1 MEMKA
6 STKKKGRTLNASQE
20 SDDREFEGR
29 VAIITG
35 GAKGMGGEISLELA
49 KAGAQLSLCARDLDA
64 LNAQVDEI
72 RKEVPALEAIT
83 LSLDVRD
90 EDQVRGMV
98 EETLKN
104 FGTID
109 ILINTSG
116 VIGPVETPVHEIAV
130 EDWDYVIGVNLKGTF
145 LCCKHVIPTLIDKN
159 RGKIV
164 NISGTSGLRG
174 YINRASYSSS
184 KWAVRG
190 FTRTLALELGPH
202 NINVNCICPGPVYG
216 DRMEK
221 IIKEKAKAWNMPD
234 EEVYNKY
241 TAEMA
246 LGRFPYENEI
256 AYAVIYLCSEKSR
269 NMTGQAMVIDAGW
282 DV

>member
-35 GAKGMGGEISLELA
+35 GAKGMGGDISLELA

-130 EDWDYVIGVNLKGTF
+130 EGLGLRHWREFEGNVPLLQARDPHPDRQEPGQDRQYLRDIGVAGLYQPG
-145 LCCKHVIPTLIDKN
+145 IPTPHP
-159 RGKIV
+159 
-164 NISGTSGLRG
+164 SGRSAG
-174 YINRASYSSS
+174 S
-184 KWAVRG
+184 
-190 FTRTLALELGPH
+190 
-202 NINVNCICPGPVYG
+202 PGP
-216 DRMEK
+216 
-221 IIKEKAKAWNMPD
+221 
-234 EEVYNKY
+234 
-241 TAEMA
+241 
-246 LGRFPYENEI
+246 
-256 AYAVIYLCSEKSR
+256 
-269 NMTGQAMVIDAGW
+269 
-282 DV
+282 